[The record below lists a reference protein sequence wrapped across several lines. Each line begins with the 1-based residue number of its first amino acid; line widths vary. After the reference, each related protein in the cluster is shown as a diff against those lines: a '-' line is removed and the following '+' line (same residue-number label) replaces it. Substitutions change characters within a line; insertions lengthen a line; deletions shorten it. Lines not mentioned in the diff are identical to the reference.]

1 MVLEKLPTT
10 GWVAIGILVVV
21 NILIYKF
28 VLKGSERKVKEF
40 MTDQVVTIK
49 PSTSVREASK
59 LMSEKGISCV
69 VVEENNAPK
78 GLITERDINRLFS
91 EKACDPDT
99 PVKEVMSSSVECV
112 GLNTNIDSVVMTM
125 IRKNLKV
132 LPVLQE
138 GKIVGIITQTDIVR
152 AMPDIFPKM
161 KRVMG
166 WDYIEPRTEQEM
178 RAWLDA
184 HQDWPWER
192 FEKEFPNWVLQLEK
206 RGIVRDPGDEPKILD
221 NLKRMYEEKKGSTP

>member
-1 MVLEKLPTT
+1 MVLEKLPAT
-10 GWVAIGILVVV
+10 GWAAIGILVVV

-40 MTDQVVTIK
+40 MTSPVVTLE
-49 PSTSVREASK
+49 SSASVGEASK

-69 VVEENNAPK
+69 VIEEGGKPK
-78 GLITERDINRLFS
+78 GLITEKDINKLFS
-91 EKACDPDT
+91 EKACNPDT
-99 PVKEVMSSSVECV
+99 PVKDVMSPSVECV
-112 GLNTNIDSVVMTM
+112 GSNANIDSVVMTM
-125 IRKNLKV
+125 IRKNLKA
-132 LPVLQE
+132 LPVLKD
-138 GKIVGIITQTDIVR
+138 GKIVGIVTQTDIVR

-161 KRVMG
+161 KRIMG

-184 HQDWPWER
+184 HADWPWEK
-192 FEKEFPNWVLQLEK
+192 FEKEFPDWVFQLEK

-221 NLKRMYEEKKGSTP
+221 NLKRMYEEKKGSAS